1 MTNKPDHFMTPDP
14 YAPPIADCVVGNDTL
29 SAFYVVS
36 ERKLAI
42 LFIAT
47 SGLYTLYW
55 SYRNWKRYRSATATK
70 VMPLVRA
77 AMGVWFVYALF
88 RKVDRRMY
96 AMGHRYKWYP
106 RFLALAFILFS
117 ALQSTRIW
125 LLDLHLSLV
134 MLITLIALQVS
145 CLLRV
150 QAAVNYLADD
160 IAGRQNSILSPMN
173 WFWIVLGLCWWGIL
187 FAAVLTGIAG
197 SDPLAA

>member
-1 MTNKPDHFMTPDP
+1 MTTKPDHFMTPDP
-14 YAPPIADCVVGNDTL
+14 YAPPIADCVVGNNTL

-36 ERKLAI
+36 KRKLAI

-96 AMGHRYKWYP
+96 AMGHRYTWYP
-106 RFLALAFILFS
+106 RFLALAFILLS

-134 MLITLIALQVS
+134 MLVTLMALQVS

-150 QAAVNYLADD
+150 QAAVNHFADD
-160 IAGRQNSILSPMN
+160 IAGRQNSTLSPMN
-173 WFWIVLGLCWWGIL
+173 WLWIVLGLCWWSI
-187 FAAVLTGIAG
+187 FVAVVLMGIAARN
-197 SDPLAA
+197 P